1 MSTPEA
7 STLKEKF
14 KKLVPWIEEDIMYN
28 LADVAQEEISK
39 LKTAN
44 DFLNQENQTLKE
56 LAAKIEAA
64 NEKLAEITQNRE
76 YQCFAESALIPCKAN
91 CARGYEKLCDQITEL
106 TVILANQIP
115 RKEDS
120 GTLEEHLA
128 NLRKQSP
135 AKCQDCECLHVEN
148 HGPDHAGYVYVCET
162 SPKC

>member
-1 MSTPEA
+1 MSVIEQKKAELISELIEQKQAAESLNVHLTEQLEQAKKEA
-7 STLKEKF
+7 FAVGEQL
-14 KKLVPWIEEDIMYN
+14 
-28 LADVAQEEISK
+28 
-39 LKTAN
+39 TAVTKWN
-44 DFLNQENQTLKE
+44 NE

-64 NEKLAEITQNRE
+64 KPLLEKWCKECGEAEFENTCQNDCVVYE
-76 YQCFAESALIPCKAN
+76 LKAL
-91 CARGYEKLCDQITEL
+91 LF
-106 TVILANQIP
+106 P

-162 SPKC
+162 SPKCYKENTTL